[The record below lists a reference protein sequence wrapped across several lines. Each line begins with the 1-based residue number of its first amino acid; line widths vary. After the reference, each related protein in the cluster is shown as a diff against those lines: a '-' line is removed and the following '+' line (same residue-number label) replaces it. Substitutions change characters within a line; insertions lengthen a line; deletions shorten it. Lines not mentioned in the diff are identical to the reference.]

1 MNIDYDSK
9 DITLT
14 ICVYDYIAFVLLAAL
29 VFSVIIFFLYRLFTY
44 IGT

>member
-9 DITLT
+9 DIALT
-14 ICVYDYIAFVLLAAL
+14 IYAFIAFVLWVAL
-29 VFSVIIFFLYRLFTY
+29 VFSVIIFFIYILFTY